1 MTGRLVKGT
10 VVKGTVAWVA
20 GTAVAV
26 TLAWLGA
33 GVVLRNAVGDG
44 PQVPVLSAPA
54 PAPSGPAG
62 VVGPGAPPSAGS
74 PSPARPR
81 RDTPSPS
88 PSVSP
93 GAGSPA
99 PSQPAPASPP
109 GTVHSYVLAGGRVT
123 LLFARASAQLV
134 TATPSAGF
142 AVQTWSAAGWLRV
155 DFSSGPDVSS
165 LIATWNGHAPSVQI
179 FD

>member
-1 MTGRLVKGT
+1 MWRLVTGRLVRGT
-10 VVKGTVAWVA
+10 LAWIA

-33 GVVLRNAVGDG
+33 GVVLRNAMADG
-44 PQVPVLSAPA
+44 PQVPVLGAAS
-54 PAPSGPAG
+54 PAPSGTASGPA
-62 VVGPGAPPSAGS
+62 PRPAGS
-74 PSPARPR
+74 PSPGAPR
-81 RDTPSPS
+81 RGAPSPS
-88 PSVSP
+88 APPVT
-93 GAGSPA
+93 GSPA
-99 PSQPAPASPP
+99 PSRPSPASPR

-123 LLFARASAQLV
+123 LLFASASAQLV
-134 TATPSAGF
+134 TATPAAGF

-155 DFSSGPDVSS
+155 DFSAGSDVSS